1 MDAMT
6 QAHEQVQ
13 KPLQTSRPWLTVLGC
28 MGGSAVAAFAVLL
41 LAVAALV
48 VVVFFPQLVGLGG
61 GGGPPAAFLT
71 AIGELR
77 KAPALKVATREIAV
91 RVDVTVPTEA
101 SIGSWLGWKVELGRT
116 KAEVVAPGN
125 TVQYIVPLQ
134 VDGVAVET
142 PVAFEGEGEGDGDG
156 GAPVFLVVLPPPQ
169 VDVTLV
175 EVQSDPRR
183 MRVEVDRDWVDHLV
197 GDDSARDAALAA
209 IRAAVIRQA
218 SSETAMFEVREKGRE
233 VVADMIRALLPAELR
248 DRRIEIRW
256 SDERAASGR

>member
-1 MDAMT
+1 MT
-6 QAHEQVQ
+6 QPHEQVQ

-28 MGGSAVAAFAVLL
+28 MGGSAIAAFAMLL

-61 GGGPPAAFLT
+61 GGAPPAAFLT

-142 PVAFEGEGEGDGDG
+142 PVAFEGAGKGEG
-156 GAPVFLVVLPPPQ
+156 GAPVFVVVLPPPR
-169 VDVTLV
+169 VDLTLV

-233 VVADMIRALLPAELR
+233 VVAGMIRALLPAELR